1 MANGDMKIVIA
12 PQSFKGSLSAI
23 QAADAIARGIQRV
36 LPDAEMIRVP
46 VADGG
51 DGTLDAMVNATGGT
65 FHEANVTGPLGSP
78 VGARWGVLGDGVT
91 AVIEAAQACGLAL
104 ISANA
109 RNPLKTTT
117 FGVGELINHALDA
130 GYRRMLIGLGGSSTN
145 DGAAGLALA
154 LGGRLLDAN
163 NSLIGAGGAGLHSL
177 VKIDTSGM
185 EPRLLEAEIIIAT
198 DVTNPLCGPTG
209 AAATF
214 GPQKG
219 ASPKDVVLLDSA
231 LAHLAGVIVKD
242 VGADVMHVPGGGAA
256 GGMGAGLVAFLGARI
271 EWGADIVCEAVGLD
285 KHLVGADLVVTGE
298 GRLDWQTAYNK
309 APVAVARR
317 AAALA
322 VPVIGVAGSLGPG
335 WRTLYK
341 EGFTV
346 MSGMVTRSVSL
357 EDAMA
362 SPEVHLTSAMVRGL
376 HRIRARLV

>member
-1 MANGDMKIVIA
+1 MKIVIA
-12 PQSFKGSLSAI
+12 PQSFKGSMSAL

-65 FHEANVTGPLGSP
+65 FHEAKVIGPLGSP
-78 VGARWGVLGDGVT
+78 VDARWGVLGDGVT

-104 ISANA
+104 ISAND

-117 FGVGELINHALDA
+117 FGVGALIKHALDA

-145 DGAAGLALA
+145 DGAAGLASA
-154 LGGRLLDAN
+154 LGGKLLDAS
-163 NSLIGAGGAGLHSL
+163 NSPIAPGGAALLTL
-177 VKIDTSGM
+177 VKIDISGM
-185 EPRLLEAEIIIAT
+185 DPRLLESEIIIAT

-219 ASPKDVVLLDSA
+219 ASPKDVGLLDSA
-231 LAHLAGVIVKD
+231 LAHLAGVIAKD

-317 AAALA
+317 AAALSI
-322 VPVIGVAGSLGPG
+322 PVVGVAGSLGPG
-335 WRTLYK
+335 WRALYK

-346 MSGMVTRSVSL
+346 MRGMVTQNVSL

-362 SPEVHLTSAMVRGL
+362 DPEVHLTNATMRGL
-376 HRIRARLV
+376 QRIRARLV